1 MTTPADWVCLH
12 SDALTAQV
20 DPQGAQL
27 SVLRDAQGRDL
38 LWNGDPAYWNGRAP
52 ILFPIVGALHKGHYL
67 WGGTRYALPRHGFA
81 RGRRFDVVAATSADA
96 VFRLRADEATRAVY
110 PFDFELEL
118 HFALRGPELAVT
130 ATVRNEGRETMP
142 ASVGFH
148 PALRWPLPGGAPRA
162 LHRLEFDMEEPA
174 PVRRLDRD
182 GLLTPALHASP
193 VAGRTLMLAD
203 ALFEQDVLIFDQLR
217 SRKLRYG
224 AGEGRDMEL
233 RFPDA
238 RYLGL
243 WSKPGAPFVCIEP
256 WRGVADP
263 QGFDA
268 DLREKPGIELLAAG
282 ASLSTTLVLSL
293 TQS

>member
-1 MTTPADWVCLH
+1 MTTPTDWVCLH
-12 SDALTAQV
+12 SDVLTAQV
-20 DPQGAQL
+20 DPLGAQL

-52 ILFPIVGALHKGHYL
+52 ILFPIVGALHQGHYR
-67 WGGTRYALPRHGFA
+67 WGGKRYALPRHGFA
-81 RGRRFDVVAATSADA
+81 RGRRFGLVGASSTDA
-96 VFRLRADEATRAVY
+96 VFRLHADEATRAVY

-118 HFALRGPELAVT
+118 RFALRGPELAVT
-130 ATVRNEGRETMP
+130 ATVHNGGRESMP

-148 PALRWPLPGGAPRA
+148 PALRWPLPGAAPRA
-162 LHRLEFDMEEPA
+162 RHRLEFDVEEPA
-174 PVRRLDRD
+174 PVRRLDRE
-182 GLLTPALHASP
+182 GLLTPDLHASP
-193 VAGRTLMLAD
+193 VVGRTLMLAD
-203 ALFEQDVLIFDQLR
+203 ALFEQDVVIFDQLR
-217 SRKLRYG
+217 SRRLRYG
-224 AGEGRDMEL
+224 AGEGHDIEL

-268 DLREKPGIELLAAG
+268 DLRAKPGIELLAAG

>member
-12 SDALTAQV
+12 SDALTAQI
-20 DPQGAQL
+20 DPLGAQL

-38 LWNGDPAYWNGRAP
+38 LWHGDPAYWNGRSP
-52 ILFPIVGALHKGHYL
+52 ILFPIVGALHQGHYL
-67 WGGTRYALPRHGFA
+67 WDGKRHALPRHGFA
-81 RGRRFDVVAATSADA
+81 RGRRFAVVEASPAEA
-96 VFRLRADEATRAVY
+96 VFRLRADDATRAVY

-118 HFALRGPELAVT
+118 RFVLRGPGLAVT
-130 ATVRNEGRETMP
+130 ATVRNEGMGPMP

-162 LHRLEFDMEEPA
+162 RHRLQFDVEEPA
-174 PVRRLDRD
+174 PVRRLDRE
-182 GLLTPALHASP
+182 GLLTPDRHASP
-193 VAGRTLMLAD
+193 INGRTLMLDD
-203 ALFEQDVLIFDQLR
+203 ALFEQDVVIFDQLR
-217 SRKLRYG
+217 SRGLCYG
-224 AGEGRDMEL
+224 TGDGRDIEV

-263 QGFDA
+263 QDFAA
-268 DLREKPGIELLAAG
+268 DLREKPGIELLGAG
-282 ASLSTTLVLSL
+282 TALSTMMVISL
-293 TQS
+293 AQS

>member
-1 MTTPADWVCLH
+1 MTTPDDWVCLQ

-20 DPQGAQL
+20 DPLGAQL

-52 ILFPIVGALHKGHYL
+52 ILFPIVGALHQGHYL
-67 WGGTRYALPRHGFA
+67 WGGKHYALPRHGFA
-81 RGRRFDVVAATSADA
+81 RGRRFEVVKASSVHA

-118 HFALRGPELAVT
+118 RFVLQGPDLAVT
-130 ATVRNEGRETMP
+130 ATVRNGGPEPMP

-148 PALRWPLPGGAPRA
+148 PALRWPLPGGASRA
-162 LHRLEFDMEEPA
+162 LHRLEFEVEESA

-182 GLLTPALHASP
+182 GLLTPDLHASP
-193 VAGRTLMLAD
+193 VVGRTLMLAD
-203 ALFEQDVLIFDQLR
+203 ALFEQDVVIFDQPR
-217 SRKLRYG
+217 SHRLHYCAEDG
-224 AGEGRDMEL
+224 PGIEV

-263 QGFDA
+263 QGFEA

-293 TQS
+293 IHA

>member
-12 SDALTAQV
+12 SDALTAQI
-20 DPQGAQL
+20 DPLGAQL
-27 SVLRDAQGRDL
+27 SVLRDTQGRDL
-38 LWNGDPAYWNGRAP
+38 LWHGDPAYWNGRAP
-52 ILFPIVGALHKGHYL
+52 ILFPIVGALHQGHYL
-67 WGGTRYALPRHGFA
+67 WGGKRYALPRHGFA
-81 RGRRFDVVAATSADA
+81 RGRRFDVVSASSMDA

-118 HFALRGPELAVT
+118 RFVLQGAELAVT
-130 ATVRNEGRETMP
+130 ATVRNGGREPMP

-162 LHRLEFDMEEPA
+162 LHHLEFDMEEPA

-182 GLLTPALHASP
+182 GLLTPNLHASP
-193 VAGRTLMLAD
+193 VVGRTLLLAD
-203 ALFEQDVLIFDQLR
+203 ALFEQDVLIFDALR
-217 SRKLRYG
+217 SRSLRYG
-224 AGEGRDMEL
+224 AGDGHDVEV